1 MAQMSVFFRLIVFLL
16 VTALI
21 LLSLFLV
28 LAALIPPEEALKIT
42 VVMVLPAM
50 WATRLLLAYRR
61 GRITRRLNF
70 RRHSLSIANP
80 TVLHRGNA
88 FWRFH
93 GYFLKEAFFCG
104 FLWVLMLGN
113 MVLPQVIP
121 DMGPTP
127 TTTEPPRPIPKI
139 IAAEADIPTFRAV
152 HHVPMERHRVS
163 ASVFEFDQDG
173 PVAGTGFPV
182 ETGTYPLKQ
191 IAVDPEDR
199 TIYGITTH
207 RFGEID
213 PETGE
218 FEEIPVTGD
227 LPELS
232 WPSGIALDPKR
243 RILILL
249 GRGENFVFFP
259 DAWAWRRLNGLERLG
274 FRAVAYD
281 PGAGAFRGLLA
292 EHGGKGMKTLVT
304 FSDQGAVMERKELSP
319 PIPFDSHSDPPVQ
332 MIATED
338 GLLVLIS
345 AHFARNRAGE
355 EKLEEARLFR
365 VDVERGAVL
374 EVVDEEPEEDTEP
387 EVEFSPT
394 PAGQSD

>member
-1 MAQMSVFFRLIVFLL
+1 MSGFFRLIVFLM
-16 VTALI
+16 VTAFI

-28 LAALIPPEEALKIT
+28 LAVLIPREEALKIT
-42 VVMVLPAM
+42 IVMALPAM

-61 GRITRRLNF
+61 GWITRRLNF
-70 RRHSLSIANP
+70 RRSSFALTNP
-80 TVLHRGNA
+80 RILNRRDA

-93 GYFLKEAFFCG
+93 GYFLKEAIFCAL
-104 FLWVLMLGN
+104 LWVLMLGN
-113 MVLPQVIP
+113 MVLPRFIP
-121 DMGPTP
+121 DMGPAP
-127 TTTEPPRPIPKI
+127 TATEPPRPIPKI
-139 IAAEADIPTFRAV
+139 LAAEAGIPTFRAV
-152 HHVPMERHRVS
+152 HHVPVERHQIS
-163 ASVFEFDQDG
+163 ASVFDFTAEG

-249 GRGENFVFFP
+249 GRGDNFVFFP
-259 DAWAWRRLNGLERLG
+259 DAWAWRELNGLERLG
-274 FRAVAYD
+274 FRAAVYD
-281 PGAGAFRGLLA
+281 PGADAFRGLLV
-292 EHGGKGMKTLVT
+292 EPVGKGMKTLVT

-319 PIPFDSHSDPPVQ
+319 PIPFDTYSDPPVQ
-332 MIATED
+332 MIAAGD

-345 AHFARNRAGE
+345 AHFARTRAGE

-365 VDVERGAVL
+365 VDAESGAVV
-374 EVVDEEPEEDTEP
+374 EVVEALPEEEGKRQT
-387 EVEFSPT
+387 
-394 PAGQSD
+394 G